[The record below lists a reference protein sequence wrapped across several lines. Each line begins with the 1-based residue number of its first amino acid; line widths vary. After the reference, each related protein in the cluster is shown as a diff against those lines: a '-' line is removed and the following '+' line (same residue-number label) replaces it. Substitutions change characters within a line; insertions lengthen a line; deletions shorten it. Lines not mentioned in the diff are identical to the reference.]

1 MQKLFLFSAI
11 SAIFAFSLLAQAA
24 QPGRYVRKQLKPNFF
39 IPEEDLDYTEKL
51 PEFNYY
57 PEAPLPQAIRSNTET
72 SSEQVV
78 KIIKAPKQDVS
89 QTTAPVAF
97 SQQTESPYL
106 EYDKNELAQI
116 PEYKQKYDDYI
127 NDLKEIA
134 KSGKLPEN
142 PRVAFDLMKMST
154 NERLVVT
161 DKFGLFPAKK

>member
-57 PEAPLPQAIRSNTET
+57 PEAPLPKAIRPNSEP
-72 SSEQVV
+72 EQVINV
-78 KIIKAPKQDVS
+78 IKTPQ
-89 QTTAPVAF
+89 QEVAKTVEQAVLP
-97 SQQTESPYL
+97 QQIESPYI

-154 NERLVVT
+154 NARLVVT
-161 DKFGLFPAKK
+161 DKFGLYPTSE

>member
-1 MQKLFLFSAI
+1 MQKLFLFSAV

-39 IPEEDLDYTEKL
+39 IPEKDLDYTEKL

-57 PEAPLPQAIRSNTET
+57 PEASLPKAIRPNSEP
-72 SSEQVV
+72 EQVIKV
-78 KIIKAPKQDVS
+78 IKAPEQDVAKTVE
-89 QTTAPVAF
+89 QAALP
-97 SQQTESPYL
+97 QQTESPYI

-154 NERLVVT
+154 NARLVVT
-161 DKFGLFPAKK
+161 DKFGLYPTPE